1 MSDPSLT
8 VAANAPPAVIEVG
21 GQAYTIVLET
31 EAPIIETVIPAVK
44 IVEIAT
50 AGIQGAK
57 GDKGEDGALVIKRIT
72 KTDIDNLFA

>member
-1 MSDPSLT
+1 VSDPYLT
-8 VAANAPPAVIEVG
+8 VAATAPPAVIEVG

-31 EAPIIETVIPAVK
+31 DTPVIETVIPAVK

-57 GDKGEDGALVIKRIT
+57 GDKGEDGAIVIKRIT

>member
-1 MSDPSLT
+1 MSDLSLT

-21 GQAYTIVLET
+21 GQTYVITLET
-31 EAPIIETVIPAVK
+31 KTPVIETVIPAVK
-44 IVEIAT
+44 IVEVAT

-72 KTDIDNLFA
+72 KTDIDNLFS

>member
-8 VAANAPPAVIEVG
+8 VAATAPPAVIEVG

-31 EAPIIETVIPAVK
+31 DTPVIETIIPAAKIIEV
-44 IVEIAT
+44 AT

-57 GDKGEDGALVIKRIT
+57 GEKGEDGALVIKRIT
-72 KTDIDNLFA
+72 STDISKLFE

>member
-21 GQAYTIVLET
+21 GQSYTITLET
-31 EAPIIETVIPAVK
+31 DTPIIETIIPAAK
-44 IVEIAT
+44 IIEVAT

-72 KTDIDNLFA
+72 STDISKLFE